1 LFCGYQTAAKIAE
14 NGIFLQ
20 LSIKHKIINTKS
32 CLEQIKKIQSHS
44 GADFLKKLKELFVN
58 KTVQANYGKY
68 KFYRI
73 DDVTIDK
80 NVMNH
85 TIRRK
90 NGINSLT
97 LDNGNHE
104 EITLFQYYNH
114 CYEKTICDKH
124 QPLFISITKDPK
136 TLKEESIYLIPELL
150 LMTGLDDDIRDS
162 DNIKRDMITK
172 TKLDPRGISI

>member
-20 LSIKHKIINTKS
+20 LSVKHKIINTKS
-32 CLEQIKKIQSHS
+32 CLEQIKKIQSNS
-44 GADFLKKLKELFVN
+44 SADFSRKLKDLFVN

-90 NGINSLT
+90 NGNDNLT
-97 LDNGNHE
+97 
-104 EITLFQYYNH
+104 
-114 CYEKTICDKH
+114 
-124 QPLFISITKDPK
+124 
-136 TLKEESIYLIPELL
+136 
-150 LMTGLDDDIRDS
+150 IR
-162 DNIKRDMITK
+162 
-172 TKLDPRGISI
+172 